1 VRGLICDDHP
11 LVRQAFILSLQGRW
25 PGLAL
30 AGAASFPDAW
40 VLAEQR
46 PDLIVADLAMPGAAP
61 IEGVS
66 RLRAIAPEA
75 KLVIL
80 TGLTDAALLEEV
92 SALGVTAMIP
102 KILEVD
108 TLLERLGDAVPGLR
122 SLSAGPLPPRQREVL
137 QLLGQGLTNK
147 EIAIR
152 LGIAPATVKVHVSRL
167 IEQLGASNRTD
178 AVSRGQRAG
187 LI

>member
-1 VRGLICDDHP
+1 MRGLICDDHP
-11 LVRQAFILSLQGRW
+11 LFRQAFMLSLQGRW
-25 PGLAL
+25 PQLAL
-30 AGAASFPDAW
+30 LEASSFPEAW
-40 VLAEQR
+40 AMAERQ

-61 IEGVS
+61 VEGVA
-66 RLRAIAPEA
+66 RLRSIAPEA
-75 KLVIL
+75 QLVIL
-80 TGLTDAALLEEV
+80 TGLTDADLLDEV
-92 SALGVTAMIP
+92 SALGVSAVIP
-102 KILEVD
+102 KMLDVEG
-108 TLLERLGDAVPGLR
+108 LLARMVDAVPQLR
-122 SLSAGPLPPRQREVL
+122 SLSTAPLPPRQREVL
-137 QLLGQGLTNK
+137 HLLGQGLTNK